1 MSVNSYIDHTLLKA
15 DANEE
20 QIYALIDEAK
30 KYQFA
35 SVCVNPT
42 WVKTAAE
49 LLKDSSV
56 NVCTVIGFPLGAST
70 SAVKAFEAKD
80 AIANGADEIDMVINI
95 GALKSRNLKLVEDDI
110 KAVVEASG
118 RRLVKVI
125 IETCLLTDEEK
136 VQACQ
141 LAKLAGA
148 DFVKTSTG
156 FSTGGATIEDIEL
169 MRETVGPTMGVKA
182 SGGARTLEAAQAFIT
197 PLTLQVLSK
206 NPVHTDVMEEKLAE
220 RINHIDLAKETDL
233 FIVAPASANTIAKLA
248 HGMAD
253 NMLTATA
260 LALPSTTPKLIAP
273 AMNTKMY
280 ENPLTKK
287 NLETLQEVGYQKILP
302 KSGLL
307 ACGDTGRG
315 ALADIAVIIDSIDSA
330 LTRKGVYDE

>member
-1 MSVNSYIDHTLLKA
+1 MKGYAMTKRIILAVSGSISAYKSA
-15 DANEE
+15 DLTSKLN
-20 QIYALIDEAK
+20 K
-30 KYQFA
+30 KGY
-35 SVCVNPT
+35 
-42 WVKTAAE
+42 
-49 LLKDSSV
+49 DIH
-56 NVCTVIGFPLGAST
+56 VIMT
-70 SAVKAFEAKD
+70 
-80 AIANGADEIDMVINI
+80 
-95 GALKSRNLKLVEDDI
+95 
-110 KAVVEASG
+110 
-118 RRLVKVI
+118 
-125 IETCLLTDEEK
+125 
-136 VQACQ
+136 
-141 LAKLAGA
+141 
-148 DFVKTSTG
+148 
-156 FSTGGATIEDIEL
+156 
-169 MRETVGPTMGVKA
+169 
-182 SGGARTLEAAQAFIT
+182 EAAQAFIP

-287 NLETLQEVGYQKILP
+287 NLKTLQEVGYQEIRP

-315 ALADIAVIIDSIDSA
+315 ALADIDAIIEAIDSA